1 MPRDAHEAF
10 HAAEDA
16 RKGAML
22 PWGRRDGYRF
32 VVVSPLDLGPESV
45 MAPVVMPVESVIVP
59 VGAIVPLVPA
69 APMPVVSVIAAG
81 PEVSVAASSLPLHPA
96 ATSRPPKAARTR
108 RFRVFMVVSLVEGK
122 VSWIAASN
130 GNPRTMPGKSA
141 DCSGG
146 LRYSRGLTV

>member
-10 HAAEDA
+10 PAPEDA

-69 APMPVVSVIAAG
+69 APMPVVSVIAAV

-96 ATSRPPKAARTR
+96 ATSRPPKAARAR
-108 RFRVFMVVSLVEGK
+108 RFRVFMVISLVEGK
-122 VSWIAASN
+122 SLMDRRVKWQSAHHARQKCRLFGAAYAI
-130 GNPRTMPGKSA
+130 PA
-141 DCSGG
+141 A
-146 LRYSRGLTV
+146 